1 MLYHLPDQPLTPQTF
16 EELIAA
22 FATLVAFLD
31 RVKVARSLVDVNIAA
46 GIAAED
52 IQHLGT

>member
-1 MLYHLPDQPLTPQTF
+1 MLSPVSPLPLTPQTY

-31 RVKVARSLVDVNIAA
+31 EVKVARSLVDVNIAA

>member
-1 MLYHLPDQPLTPQTF
+1 MLYHLPDQPLTPQTY

-31 RVKVARSLVDVNIAA
+31 RGKVARSLVDVNIAA

>member
-1 MLYHLPDQPLTPQTF
+1 MLSPVSQLPLTPQTY

-31 RVKVARSLVDVNIAA
+31 RVKVATSLADVNIAA

-52 IQHLGT
+52 IQHP